1 MPTEQSTTLKEDRRI
16 ISIGDSERTMVRDQH
31 QHHRTLTKIE

>member
-1 MPTEQSTTLKEDRRI
+1 MPIEQSLTPKEGRRI
-16 ISIGDSERTMVRDQH
+16 ISIGNSERTMARNQH